1 MVEEHAY
8 TSADYPADLKC
19 QTLSFLRMEWPE
31 GFVGDNRL
39 RDWITQASD
48 HPLHLVLVEAGI
60 LISHLNVVWK
70 DLDHAGLTYK
80 TYGLT
85 GVFTYPAFRKQGY
98 GSRLVASG
106 TDSIRASDA
115 DIAMF
120 HCDFHLRN
128 FYAQHGW
135 EPLDQARTYIGPPEA
150 PVLVKDEIL
159 MMQFLSTKG
168 QQGRTTFERQPIYF
182 SSDSTW

>member
-1 MVEEHAY
+1 MVEQQTY

-31 GFVGDNRL
+31 GFRGDNRL
-39 RDWITQASD
+39 RDWVTQASD
-48 HPLHLVLVEAGI
+48 HPVHWVLVEAGI

-70 DLDHAGLTYK
+70 YLEHAGITFK

-85 GVFTYPAFRKQGY
+85 GVFTYPAFRRQGY

-106 TDSIRASDA
+106 TASLQASDA
-115 DIAMF
+115 DIALF
-120 HCDFHLRN
+120 HCDPHLRD

-135 EPLDQARTYIGPPEA
+135 EALDQAITFIGPVDA
-150 PVLVKDEIL
+150 PVLVKDELL

-168 QQGRTTFERQPIYF
+168 QQGRTAFERQPIYF
-182 SSDSTW
+182 GSDSTW